1 MRLAAENFVR
11 QKKETFEVKQKKNLK
26 NEIDFLKGKIIAK
39 PINGVIKAK
48 NEKYIE
54 SIKYVL

>member
-39 PINGVIKAK
+39 PIKGVIKAK
-48 NEKYIE
+48 IEKYVE
-54 SIKYVL
+54 SIK